1 MFLLVLT
8 NSAVGIK
15 ICAIIAG
22 IKKYQ
27 SIIKKKK
34 KRHDKMVLLE
44 KDKVN
49 AIQVVISKVLID
61 SCINHDEFGSV
72 NNALREYYEMKKEIK
87 NPQASVK
94 YNI

>member
-1 MFLLVLT
+1 M
-8 NSAVGIK
+8 
-15 ICAIIAG
+15 
-22 IKKYQ
+22 Q
-27 SIIKKKK
+27 SLQGLKSISQIIKKKK

-49 AIQVVISKVLID
+49 TIEVVISKVLID

-72 NNALREYYEMKKEIK
+72 NNVLREYYEMKKEIK